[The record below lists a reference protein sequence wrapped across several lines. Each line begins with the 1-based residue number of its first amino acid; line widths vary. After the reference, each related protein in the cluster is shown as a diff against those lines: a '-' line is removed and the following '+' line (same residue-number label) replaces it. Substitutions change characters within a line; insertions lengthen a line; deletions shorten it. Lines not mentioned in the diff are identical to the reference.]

1 MSRGFNTYF
10 YDVTTWYL
18 EIIINSPNPNPNVLH
33 INLTQDGFDSDFY
46 NYDNFDSDS
55 DNEPNNKNSMAELSE
70 YCKNIKFC
78 NEIIRCF
85 YRKRCISENICREE
99 DNTGYNMIQK
109 NLRHAKRLQIA

>member
-33 INLTQDGFDSDFY
+33 VNLTQDGFDSDFY

-55 DNEPNNKNSMAELSE
+55 DNEPDNKNSMAELSE
-70 YCKNIKFC
+70 YCKILSFAMKSYVVF
-78 NEIIRCF
+78 IVRDVV
-85 YRKRCISENICREE
+85 SENICREE

-109 NLRHAKRLQIA
+109 NLQHAKRLQIA

>member
-1 MSRGFNTYF
+1 MPRGFNTYF

-55 DNEPNNKNSMAELSE
+55 DNEPDNKNSMAELSE
-70 YCKNIKFC
+70 YCKIWSFAMKSYVVF
-78 NEIIRCF
+78 IVGDVV
-85 YRKRCISENICREE
+85 SENICREE
-99 DNTGYNMIQK
+99 GNTGYNMIQK
-109 NLRHAKRLQIA
+109 NLQHAKRLQIA